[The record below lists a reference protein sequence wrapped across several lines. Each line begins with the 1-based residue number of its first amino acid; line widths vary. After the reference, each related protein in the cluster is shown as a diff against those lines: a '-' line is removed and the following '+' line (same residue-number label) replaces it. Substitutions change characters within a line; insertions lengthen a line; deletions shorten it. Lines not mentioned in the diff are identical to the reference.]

1 VAAGGRKI
9 RVGGGAPALYREVSG
24 LDGSAIQMG
33 RELRIDGL
41 AGEWNGGLASPR
53 AHQLA
58 LGEETPLLSVKL
70 SAKPVSS
77 KKSCVLLIKIV
88 NRSEIFPTLNMTLD
102 MLCIAY
108 KKVVVVK
115 LKFKFL

>member
-1 VAAGGRKI
+1 
-9 RVGGGAPALYREVSG
+9 
-24 LDGSAIQMG
+24 MG

-70 SAKPVSS
+70 SAKPISS
-77 KKSCVLLIKIV
+77 KKK
-88 NRSEIFPTLNMTLD
+88 
-102 MLCIAY
+102 LCIAY
-108 KKVVVVK
+108 KNSK
-115 LKFKFL
+115 

>member
-1 VAAGGRKI
+1 
-9 RVGGGAPALYREVSG
+9 
-24 LDGSAIQMG
+24 M
-33 RELRIDGL
+33 
-41 AGEWNGGLASPR
+41 
-53 AHQLA
+53 
-58 LGEETPLLSVKL
+58 LL
-70 SAKPVSS
+70 
-77 KKSCVLLIKIV
+77 KIV

>member
-1 VAAGGRKI
+1 V
-9 RVGGGAPALYREVSG
+9 EWW
-24 LDGSAIQMG
+24 DGFA
-33 RELRIDGL
+33 E
-41 AGEWNGGLASPR
+41 SPPTE
-53 AHQLA
+53 LA

-70 SAKPVSS
+70 SVKPIFI

-102 MLCIAY
+102 MLCTAY

-115 LKFKFL
+115 LI

>member
-1 VAAGGRKI
+1 M
-9 RVGGGAPALYREVSG
+9 
-24 LDGSAIQMG
+24 IQMG
-33 RELRIDGL
+33 RELGIDGP
-41 AGEWNGGLASPR
+41 AGEWNGGMASPR

-70 SAKPVSS
+70 SAKPIFI
-77 KKSCVLLIKIV
+77 KNSCVLLIKIV

-102 MLCIAY
+102 MLCTAY

-115 LKFKFL
+115 LI